1 MPSKKNRDKHKH
13 KNKTKKILT
22 KSIKV
27 SCQPSNEGNRI
38 IRGSC
43 FTKETLELLKS
54 EYNLNNPNNSIISDK
69 PRTIWKLLKNRLRTC
84 TKEDCLLSVITD
96 ENERDKLEKYLFV
109 PRPLY
114 PSSWKQDE
122 NAWLNNFDIDR
133 VLKEYEVSYPA
144 FKAMP
149 TASIDFADVC
159 IVKDL
164 CNFDLNE
171 MKESGK
177 SKMGVVFNL
186 AKYSENGTHW
196 VSLYVDLDDK
206 IIFYFDS
213 NGNEKPKEITKFINT
228 IMTDYS
234 KLYHPHHLTYHDTS
248 HIQHQYGNT
257 ECGMYALFFI
267 ITMLTNKVNNIPISE
282 LEDKLNIFK
291 GKRLPDE
298 YVSKFRKTYFK
309 VV

>member
-1 MPSKKNRDKHKH
+1 MPSKKNRDKH

-43 FTKETLELLKS
+43 FTKGTLELLKS
-54 EYNLNNPNNSIISDK
+54 EYNINNPNNRIMSDK

-84 TKEDCLLSVITD
+84 TKEDCLLSIIADKTQ
-96 ENERDKLEKYLFV
+96 RDKLEKHLFV

-114 PSSWKQDE
+114 PSKWRQDE
-122 NAWLNNFDIDR
+122 NAWLSNFDIDH

-144 FKAMP
+144 FKFIR
-149 TASIDFADVC
+149 TVTIDFADVC
-159 IVKDL
+159 IIKDL
-164 CNFDLNE
+164 CNFDLTEMNE
-171 MKESGK
+171 TGK

-186 AKYSENGTHW
+186 AKYLEKGTHW

-213 NGNEKPKEITKFINT
+213 NGNEPPKEIIELINT
-228 IMTDYS
+228 IRTDYS
-234 KLYHPHHLTYHDTS
+234 RLHYPEKLTYHDTS

-309 VV
+309 MV